1 MESVLP
7 PLAPSGENL
16 KHQHRAS
23 VGVDPPREGG
33 ARKRRKAIGRLTS
46 TAIATSPRPL
56 RSTQAQPTA
65 HCNLGWT
72 YEAIG
77 DERQAVAHY
86 RKTLELDPSLE
97 GSGRQSQAVVGNAR
111 AAALS
116 ANEV

>member
-1 MESVLP
+1 
-7 PLAPSGENL
+7 
-16 KHQHRAS
+16 
-23 VGVDPPREGG
+23 
-33 ARKRRKAIGRLTS
+33 
-46 TAIATSPRPL
+46 L
-56 RSTQAQPTA
+56 RSTQAQQTA

-111 AAALS
+111 AAAS
-116 ANEV
+116 STNEV